1 MHKPID
7 LFKTSRYNVVYACA
21 RGAELHDSRAGGKA
35 IFCEGVA
42 GIIGD
47 LLQ

>member
-7 LFKTSRYNVVYACA
+7 LFTTSRYNVVYACVRDA
-21 RGAELHDSRAGGKA
+21 KLHDSRAGGKA

-42 GIIGD
+42 GIVAD